1 MGQSGDSM
9 EMSIVWGEQEGGKWS
24 CLTPLWVEG
33 CIPNSIAVTWAL
45 VTILVLWAPYLML
58 FAGSTLGGF
67 NTKDNQ
73 LQMAVDRKQLTCQ
86 HHNLWVAHL
95 SKMST

>member
-9 EMSIVWGEQEGGKWS
+9 EMSIVWGGQEGRKWS

-33 CIPNSIAVTWAL
+33 HIPNPRAVTWAL

-58 FAGSTLGGF
+58 FAGRTLGGF

-73 LQMAVDRKQLTCQ
+73 LQMDVDKE
-86 HHNLWVAHL
+86 AIDL
-95 SKMST
+95 STP